1 MNKHDLV
8 DELARMHSLLALAR
22 ELLQANDPEVALDL
36 VGRALADLMHMDNAV
51 LAVHANGAEYVHTFD
66 HGGRARRSDASEP
79 LYRAGLAC
87 LKGAGSRAS
96 LQTAGVP
103 ARGGTLLAVGVP
115 PHQPMTALLVEWDHD
130 GGAPDVTTRRRLL
143 TQVAE
148 LAAAALGRLHARA
161 SLAQQ
166 MSQQSAQM
174 MGTAQAHAAEL
185 ARRDDVEHEIR
196 ELSLTDVMTGLRNRR
211 GFFVEAEQAF
221 KVAHRQHAASAVI
234 FADIDGLKHV
244 NDAIGHEAG
253 DQLIRDAAGILRA
266 SFRNADVVARL
277 GGDEFAAFTLDDEK
291 PETVVA
297 RIRRNLHAFNL
308 MEGRSFEVS
317 LSIGIVQCNPAT
329 AMTLDDYIH
338 AADAQMYA
346 HKQRRLH

>member
-8 DELARMHSLLALAR
+8 RELGRMHSLLALSR
-22 ELLQANDPEVALDL
+22 ELLQADDPVVALDL
-36 VGRALADLMHMDNAV
+36 VGKTLTDLMEIDNAV
-51 LAVHANGAEYVHTFD
+51 LVVHTDGMEYARGFD
-66 HGGRARRSDASEP
+66 HDGRARWSDASDS
-79 LYRAGLAC
+79 LYRAGLAR
-87 LKGAGSRAS
+87 LKDPGGSAA
-96 LQTAGVP
+96 LQTADAAG
-103 ARGGTLLAVGVP
+103 AGTVLAVGVP
-115 PHQPMTALLVEWDHD
+115 PNQPMTALQVECDCD
-130 GGAPDVTTRRRLL
+130 GGALDIKARRRLL

-148 LAAAALGRLHARA
+148 LTAAAFGRLHARA
-161 SLAQQ
+161 ALAQQ
-166 MSQQSAQM
+166 VSQQSEQM

-221 KVAHRQHAASAVI
+221 KMAQRREAVSAVI

-253 DQLIRDAAGILRA
+253 DQLICDAAHLFRA
-266 SFRNADVVARL
+266 SFRHADVVARL

-291 PETVVA
+291 PEAVVE
-297 RIRRNLHAFNL
+297 RIKRNLHAFNL
-308 MEGRSFEVS
+308 MEGRTFEVS
-317 LSIGIVQCNPAT
+317 LSIGIVQCNPADR
-329 AMTLDDYIH
+329 MTLDDYIH